1 MTDADTT
8 TAHDG
13 TAGTTALYGQPAA
26 DIVDRPANAMQFSPL
41 VPGALALETVTDG
54 SLDGVT
60 MLAPPGTLERR
71 YVMALALRA
80 LKPGARFTILA
91 PNDRGG
97 TRLRKEVQAFGCAVE
112 ESARRHHRIVSGARP
127 ATLTGIDGAIADG
140 APRLVDEFGLWSQP
154 GVFSWD
160 RLDPGT
166 ALLTEHLPEL
176 RGRGADFGCGI
187 GILARA
193 VLSSPKVTEI
203 VLTDIDR
210 RAIECA
216 QHNVVD
222 PRARF
227 LWADAR
233 SAELVDLDFVVM
245 NAPFHDA
252 GTEDRKLAQS
262 FVQRAAQVLG
272 KGGVCFMV
280 ANRHLPYEAIVR
292 PLFKRVERVIETG
305 GYKIYEAHK

>member
-1 MTDADTT
+1 MTDAGTM
-8 TAHDG
+8 
-13 TAGTTALYGQPAA
+13 TAGDSDATTIALYGQPAA

-41 VPGALALETVTDG
+41 IPGALALEAVAEG

-60 MLAPPGTLERR
+60 MLAPPGTPERR

-80 LKPGARFTILA
+80 LKPGAPFTILA

-97 TRLRKEVQAFGCAVE
+97 TRLGKELRAFGCVVE
-112 ESARRHHRIVSGARP
+112 ERARRHHRIISGARP
-127 ATLTGIDGAIADG
+127 AMLTAIDDAIAEG
-140 APRLVDEFGLWSQP
+140 APRLVGELGLWSQP

-160 RLDPGT
+160 RLDPGS
-166 ALLTEHLPEL
+166 ALLIEHLPPL
-176 RGRGADFGCGI
+176 HGRGADFGCGI

-193 VLSSPKVTEI
+193 VLTSPKVTEI

-222 PRARF
+222 PRTRF

-233 SAELVDLDFVVM
+233 SAELSELDFVVM

-252 GTEDRKLAQS
+252 GTEDKKLAQS

-280 ANRHLPYEAIVR
+280 ANRHLPYEAIVK
-292 PLFKRVERVIETG
+292 PLFSRVERVVEIG